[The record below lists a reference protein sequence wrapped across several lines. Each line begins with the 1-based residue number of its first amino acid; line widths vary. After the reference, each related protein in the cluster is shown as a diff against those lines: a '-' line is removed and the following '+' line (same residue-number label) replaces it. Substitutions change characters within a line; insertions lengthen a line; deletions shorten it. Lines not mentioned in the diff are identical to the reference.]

1 VFNIQ
6 LSQDTHK
13 NAKESMNHD
22 LKDLHKDIRTLFT
35 TNSPILKDISN
46 YYFDGSG
53 KSIRPMIITLMAKCI
68 NSQNSLN
75 AKITQDQ
82 RKIAMIAEMIHVA
95 SLIHDDIIDTSDL
108 RRGKDS
114 VNQKWDCQ
122 KAVFAGDYI
131 IAIASQLLAK
141 IGNNDVIKVI
151 STILE
156 DLVLGELMQFGS
168 KEKDNERFDHYLK
181 KTYRKTASL
190 IANSCKAVAILSPIT
205 NDELVNLSFE
215 CGKNIGIAFQII
227 DDILDFTS
235 KNDILGKPGT
245 GADLRL
251 GLATAPVLFAA
262 SEYPEL
268 NAMIMRRF
276 SNQDDVNKAF
286 EYVLKSNGIEES
298 RYLAEK
304 YCDNSIS
311 YLNRLKSN
319 EQNDYLKYLIK
330 YIAKR
335 DK

>member
-1 VFNIQ
+1 ME
-6 LSQDTHK
+6 LSQDAIK
-13 NAKESMNHD
+13 NAKESINRD

-35 TNSPILKDISN
+35 TKSPILKDISE

-53 KSIRPMIITLMAKCI
+53 KSIRPMIISLMAKII
-68 NSQNSLN
+68 NSQQNDSN
-75 AKITQDQ
+75 GTITQDQ

-108 RRGKDS
+108 RRGKNS
-114 VNQKWDCQ
+114 VNQKWGCQ

-131 IAIASQLLAK
+131 IASASQLLAK
-141 IGNNDVIKVI
+141 IGNVEVIKVL
-151 STILE
+151 STVLE

-190 IANSCKAVAILSPIT
+190 IANSCKAIAILSPKS
-205 NDELVNLSFE
+205 NDELINLSFE

-235 KNDILGKPGT
+235 KSDKLGKPGA

-262 SEYPEL
+262 SEHPEL

-286 EYVLKSNGIEES
+286 EYVMKSNGIEES
-298 RYLAEK
+298 RFLAEK
-304 YCDNSIS
+304 YCENSIS
-311 YLNRLKSN
+311 FLNRLKPN
-319 EQNDYLKYLIK
+319 EHSDYLKYLIN
-330 YIAKR
+330 YIVKR